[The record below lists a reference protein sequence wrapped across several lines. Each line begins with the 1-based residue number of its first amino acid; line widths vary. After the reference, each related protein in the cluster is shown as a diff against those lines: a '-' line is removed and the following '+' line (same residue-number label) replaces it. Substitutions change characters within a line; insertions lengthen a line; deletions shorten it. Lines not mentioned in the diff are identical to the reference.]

1 MTTSQPRIG
10 FAGMT
15 HLGLNS
21 AAASAEKGFQ
31 TLCFDPD
38 AALTD
43 RLRVGELPVQEP
55 DLNALLTTHADRIEF
70 TNDAAAMQRCD
81 VVYVAPDVSTDD
93 RGESD
98 FTAIEALLQLA
109 FAHAAA
115 DATLVV
121 LSQVPPGFTRRHLAP
136 SRQLF
141 YQVETLIFG
150 RAVERAL
157 FPERVI
163 IGCADPEAALPDA
176 YQNYLN
182 AFDCPLLPMRL
193 ESAELAKISI
203 NCCLVA
209 SISAA
214 NTLAAVCEGIG
225 ADWSEIAPALKLDK
239 RIGEHAYLK
248 PGLGIAGGNLER
260 DLHTVI
266 KLGRSVAADVGVVEA
281 WGRNSRRRRDW
292 ALGKIHDRVLPANI
306 EARICVLGLAYKEN
320 THSTKNSPGLALVR
334 HLAPY
339 QPIVYDPVVPL
350 DAVDG
355 LDVRIAASAM
365 LGAEN
370 ADALAIMTPWAEF
383 ASLDPQALRHAMT
396 GNVIVDPYAVLNGA
410 DCISAGFEYHTLG
423 KSISG
428 SDEVRTQ

>member
-1 MTTSQPRIG
+1 MTTSLPRIG

-21 AAASAEKGFQ
+21 AAASAEKGFE

-38 AALTD
+38 AALIG
-43 RLRVGELPVQEP
+43 RLRVGVLPVEEP
-55 DLNALLTTHADRIEF
+55 DLGALLTKHAGRIEF
-70 TNDAAAMQRCD
+70 TSDAAAMQRCD
-81 VVYVAPDVSTDD
+81 VVYVAPDVPTDD
-93 RGESD
+93 HGESD

-109 FAHAAA
+109 VAHAATS
-115 DATLVV
+115 ATLVV
-121 LSQVPPGFTRRHLAP
+121 LSQVPPGFTRRHMAP

-157 FPERVI
+157 FPERII
-163 IGCADPEAALPDA
+163 IGCADPKAALPDA
-176 YQNYLN
+176 YHNYLN

-209 SISAA
+209 SISTA
-214 NTLAAVCEGIG
+214 NTLAAICEGIG

-266 KLGRSVAADVGVVEA
+266 ELGRAAAADVSVVEA

-292 ALGKIHDRVLPANI
+292 VLGKLHAHVFPKKDK
-306 EARICVLGLAYKEN
+306 ARICVLGLAYKEN
-320 THSTKNSPGLALVR
+320 THSTKNSPGLALVH
-334 HLAPY
+334 HLAPF
-339 QPIVYDPVVPL
+339 QPVVYDPVVPP
-350 DAVDG
+350 DAIDG
-355 LDVRIAASAM
+355 MDVRVAASAM
-365 LGAEN
+365 LGVKN
-370 ADALAIMTPWAEF
+370 ADALAIMTPWDEF
-383 ASLDPQALRHAMT
+383 TLLDPQALRNEMA
-396 GNVIVDPYAVLNGA
+396 GNVIVDPYAVLDGA
-410 DCISAGFEYHTLG
+410 DCISAGFQYHTLG
-423 KSISG
+423 KSMSRP
-428 SDEVRTQ
+428 DEARNQ